1 MKLSKI
7 ALAAALVFGINSVAT
22 AENETPAPKVS
33 STKGEIQLK
42 R

>member
-22 AENETPAPKVS
+22 AETPAPKNWCN
-33 STKGEIQLK
+33 
-42 R
+42 